1 MDELKLWEEYSK
13 TNSPAIK
20 EALINKYAGLVKIVA
35 SKLNIYT
42 NSIIDYEDL
51 VGYGIFGLIDAIDKF
66 EYKKGYKFETYASL
80 RIRGEIIDNIRRLD
94 WVPRTVR
101 KKNKDLESAIFE
113 FQLKNGN
120 DPSVEELSIELGIS
134 IEKVEDYIKNSSV
147 YNLISLDNYLENKHE
162 TVNDNLIEQNNS
174 PHTEIEKQEQKKILA
189 DAIDSMKDNQKL
201 VIALYYYEELT
212 LKEIS
217 QVLNL
222 SESRIS
228 QIHSE
233 CIRILKSK
241 LGKDFIQTYL

>member
-94 WVPRTVR
+94 WVPRTIR
-101 KKNKDLESAIFE
+101 KKNKDLEGAIFE
-113 FQLKNGN
+113 FQLKNGYE
-120 DPSVEELSIELGIS
+120 PSVEELSIELGIS
-134 IEKVEDYIKNSSV
+134 VEKVEDYIKSSSV

-162 TVNDNLIEQNNS
+162 TINDNLIEQNNS
-174 PHTEIEKQEQKKILA
+174 PHAEIEKQEQKKILA